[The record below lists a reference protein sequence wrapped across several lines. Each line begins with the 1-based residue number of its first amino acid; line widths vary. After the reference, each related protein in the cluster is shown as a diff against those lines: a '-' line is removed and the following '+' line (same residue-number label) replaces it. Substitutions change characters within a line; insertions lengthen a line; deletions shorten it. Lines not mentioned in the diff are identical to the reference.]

1 MNLPL
6 VVSNSSPIINLAIIG
21 RLDLLK
27 TFWGKI
33 YVPEAVWQEVVI
45 DGSQY
50 YEVEQIRAADWI
62 IVEKIENRRFA
73 QALMQNL
80 DKGEA
85 EAITLALEKKADVIL
100 LDETD
105 ARETADGYQ
114 LNKTGVLGV
123 LILAKLQRLIN
134 SLKEEIDN
142 LRLKANFRIKNSLE
156 KEVLIKVGELQ

>member
-1 MNLPL
+1 MPL